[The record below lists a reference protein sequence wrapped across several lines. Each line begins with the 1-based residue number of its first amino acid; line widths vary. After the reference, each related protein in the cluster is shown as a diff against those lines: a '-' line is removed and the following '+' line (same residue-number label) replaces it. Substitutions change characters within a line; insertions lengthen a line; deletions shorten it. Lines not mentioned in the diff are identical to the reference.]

1 MKKSYLFSI
10 LFLSFSTAIF
20 AQKQPTKSVLNFD
33 FETIE
38 NGNPKGWENFGN
50 ETYQKALDS
59 LDVKSGKYSVSL
71 SYTDGNLGFKA
82 WAFTLPDNYKGKSIT
97 LSGFIKTE
105 NVSEGHAGLW
115 MQIDPSLGFDNMN
128 KKGIVG
134 TTEWTKYEI
143 KLPLYP
149 DKTDKIYVG
158 GLLVGKGKMWLD
170 DLKVTIDGKEIQKI
184 KPYFKEVFP
193 AQLDKEF
200 DESSKITTFD
210 YTSTHI
216 SNLKMLGLIWGFLKY
231 HHPKVASG
239 DLNWDYELFRIMPK
253 IISAKSINER
263 DEIFSTWISSLGDFK
278 TTTFK
283 QSKDEIK
290 IQPDLAWITTSNF
303 SSKLTTLLNKVKIAK
318 RTNNHYYLAFHSGV
332 NNPDFKNENAY
343 AKMVYPD
350 TGFRLLTLFRYWNMI
365 QYFFPYK
372 NLIEEDWK
380 MVLEEFIPKFIQAK
394 DETEYTLTILEI
406 VARIHDTHA
415 NVWEGNEVLNNF
427 YGSKFAAAEIK
438 FIEEKAVVT
447 QFYDDELGKESGL
460 KVGDVIASVN
470 QKTIEEFVK
479 EQIDRTPAS
488 NYPTK
493 LRDIAN
499 LVLRTND
506 DELSIEYIR
515 DGVKSQRK
523 IATYSSDK
531 IDIYNFYQSHNPSF
545 KFVEKDIAY
554 INLGTVKKDF
564 LPELWEQFKNSKG
577 LILDLRN
584 YPSDHN
590 AMYILGSYLVY
601 KKSKFVKFT
610 KGSLKHPGMFSF
622 YTTYSVP
629 NKKDKNYQ
637 GKVVIL
643 VNEITQSRAEFH
655 AMAYQQSPNAIIM
668 GSTTAGSDGNV
679 SIISLPGGISTM
691 ISGIGV
697 YYPDGRETQ
706 RIGIVPDIVVK
717 PTIEGVKNGYDEVLE
732 RAIEYLNKN

>member
-1 MKKSYLFSI
+1 
-10 LFLSFSTAIF
+10 
-20 AQKQPTKSVLNFD
+20 
-33 FETIE
+33 
-38 NGNPKGWENFGN
+38 
-50 ETYQKALDS
+50 
-59 LDVKSGKYSVSL
+59 
-71 SYTDGNLGFKA
+71 
-82 WAFTLPDNYKGKSIT
+82 
-97 LSGFIKTE
+97 
-105 NVSEGHAGLW
+105 
-115 MQIDPSLGFDNMN
+115 
-128 KKGIVG
+128 
-134 TTEWTKYEI
+134 
-143 KLPLYP
+143 
-149 DKTDKIYVG
+149 
-158 GLLVGKGKMWLD
+158 MWLD

-427 YGSKFAAAEIK
+427 YGSKFVMAEIK

-601 KKSKFVKFT
+601 KKA
-610 KGSLKHPGMFSF
+610 SLLSLL
-622 YTTYSVP
+622 
-629 NKKDKNYQ
+629 
-637 GKVVIL
+637 KVV
-643 VNEITQSRAEFH
+643 
-655 AMAYQQSPNAIIM
+655 
-668 GSTTAGSDGNV
+668 
-679 SIISLPGGISTM
+679 
-691 ISGIGV
+691 
-697 YYPDGRETQ
+697 
-706 RIGIVPDIVVK
+706 
-717 PTIEGVKNGYDEVLE
+717 
-732 RAIEYLNKN
+732 

>member
-1 MKKSYLFSI
+1 MKKSYLLSI
-10 LFLSFSTAIF
+10 LFLSFTMMIF
-20 AQKQPTKSVLNFD
+20 AQKKPAKSVFNFD

-38 NGNPKGWENFGN
+38 NGHPKGWNSYGS
-50 ETYQKALDS
+50 ETYRNVLDS
-59 LDVKSGKYSVSL
+59 TVVKSGKYSVSL
-71 SYTDGNLGFKA
+71 AYQEGSQNFKA
-82 WAFTLPDNYKGKSIT
+82 LAFTLPNNYKGKLIT

-105 NVSEGHAGLW
+105 DVSEGHAGLW

-128 KKGIVG
+128 NRGIIG
-134 TTEWTKYEI
+134 TKDWTKYEI
-143 KLPLYP
+143 KLPLHP
-149 DKTDKIYVG
+149 DKTEKIYVG
-158 GLLVGKGKMWLD
+158 GLLIGKGKMWLD
-170 DLKVTIDGKEIQKI
+170 DLKVTIDGKEIQNL
-184 KPYFKEVFP
+184 KPYLKTVFP

-200 DESSKITTFD
+200 DEGSKISSFD
-210 YTSTHI
+210 YTSSQI
-216 SNLKMLGLIWGFLKY
+216 ANLKMLGLIWGFLKY

-253 IISAKSINER
+253 IISAKSTSER
-263 DEIFSTWISSLGDFK
+263 DAIFTAWITSLGEFK
-278 TTTFK
+278 TTSLKEPKDKIKFK
-283 QSKDEIK
+283 
-290 IQPDLAWITTSNF
+290 PDLDWITTSNF
-303 SSKLTTLLNKVKIAK
+303 SNELTTALNKVKTAK
-318 RTNNHYYLAFHSGV
+318 RTDNHYYLAFYPYV

-365 QYFFPYK
+365 QYYFPYK

-380 MVLEEFIPKFIQAK
+380 MVLEEFIPKFLQAK
-394 DETEYTLTILEI
+394 DEIEYTLTTLEI
-406 VARIHDTHA
+406 IARIHDTHA
-415 NVWEGNEVLNNF
+415 NIWGGNAVLNKF
-427 YGSKFAAAEIK
+427 YGSKFGVAEIK
-438 FIEEKAVVT
+438 FIEDKAVVT
-447 QFYDDELGKESGL
+447 RFYDDKLGEESGL
-460 KVGDVIASVN
+460 KVGDIIASVN
-470 QKTIEEFVK
+470 QKPIEEFVK
-479 EQIDRTPAS
+479 DKLPRTPAS
-488 NYPTK
+488 NYPTQ

-515 DGVKSQRK
+515 DGKKSQRK
-523 IATYSSDK
+523 IATYTTDK
-531 IDIYNFYQSHNPSF
+531 IDIYKFYQDLNPSF

-554 INLGTVKKDF
+554 INLGTVKKDN

-577 LILDLRN
+577 LILDIRN

-590 AMYILGSYLVY
+590 AMYILGSYLVH

-622 YTTYSVP
+622 YTSYNVP

-655 AMAYQQSPNAIIM
+655 AMAYQQSPNAIVM
-668 GSTTAGSDGNV
+668 GSTTAGADGNV

-691 ISGIGV
+691 ISGIGI

-706 RIGIVPDIVVK
+706 RIGIVPDIEVK
-717 PTIEGVKNGYDEVLE
+717 PTIEGVKMGRDEVLE
-732 RAIEYLNKN
+732 KAIEYINKD